1 MQKNSVKKLEFEV
14 PEESAGT
21 RIDLFLANKNI
32 GLSRSRI
39 QKLISEQ
46 NILVDGRSTKPSY
59 KIKGNEKITIK
70 VPPLEKLS
78 LEPEDIP
85 LDILYE
91 DSDLLV
97 VDKKAGMV
105 VHPALGNYSHTLVNA
120 LLFHCKDL
128 SGINGVLRPGI
139 VHRLDKNTSG
149 LLVVAKN
156 DFAHLSLAEQIKNR
170 TLMREYVAIVW
181 GHMPLDKGIIE
192 APIGRSLKDRKKMTV
207 TRLKGRESLTEYQ
220 VQERFDLCDLLSI
233 RLKTG
238 RTHQIRV
245 HLSYLN
251 HPVLGDPEYGGRQKW
266 IKGVH
271 DQYRPLAQRLLNLID
286 RQALHAKKLGF
297 IHPRTKEYKEFESS
311 LPEDI
316 ENVLNLFHSLVEG
329 VLLPPKAGSG

>member
-1 MQKNSVKKLEFEV
+1 MSFEIFEIKV
-14 PEESAGT
+14 PTTLSGI
-21 RIDLFLANKNI
+21 RLDLFLSDQNLD
-32 GLSRSRI
+32 LSRSRI

-46 NILVDGRSTKPSY
+46 NILVDGRPTKPSY
-59 KIKGNEKITIK
+59 KIKGNEKITIEI
-70 VPPLEKLS
+70 PPLEKLS

-170 TLMREYVAIVW
+170 TLLREYVAIVW
-181 GHMPLDKGIIE
+181 GHMPADKGIIE
-192 APIGRSLKDRKKMTV
+192 APIGRSIKDRKKMTV
-207 TRLKGRESLTEYQ
+207 TRLKGKESLTEYR
-220 VQERFDLCDLLSI
+220 VQERFDLCDFLSI

-271 DQYRPLAQRLLNLID
+271 DQYRPLTQRLLSLID

-297 IHPRTKEYKEFESS
+297 IHPRTKEYKEFESPM
-311 LPEDI
+311 PEDI
-316 ENVLNLFHSLVEG
+316 ENVLNFLCRSSML
-329 VLLPPKAGSG
+329 

>member
-1 MQKNSVKKLEFEV
+1 MPFKKLEIEV
-14 PEESAGT
+14 PANLFGI
-21 RIDLFLANKNI
+21 RLDLFLSNENLD
-32 GLSRSRI
+32 LSRSRI

-46 NILVDGRSTKPSY
+46 NILVDGKPIKPSY
-59 KIKGNEKITIK
+59 KIKGKEKITID
-70 VPPLEKLS
+70 VPPPEKPS

-85 LDILYE
+85 LDIVYE

-97 VDKKAGMV
+97 VNKKAGMV
-105 VHPALGNYSHTLVNA
+105 VHPAAGNYSHTLVNA
-120 LLFHCKDL
+120 LLFHCQDL

-156 DFAHLSLAEQIKNR
+156 DLAHLGLAEQIENR
-170 TLMREYVAIVW
+170 TLLREYIAITW
-181 GHMPLDKGIIE
+181 GHMPAEEGAIE
-192 APIGRSLKDRKKMTV
+192 APIGRAVKDRKKMAV
-207 TRLKGRESLTEYQ
+207 IRLKGRESLTHYQ
-220 VQERFDLCDLLSI
+220 VLERFDLCDLLSI

-251 HPVLGDPEYGGRQKW
+251 HPVLGDPEYGGRGKW
-266 IKGVH
+266 IRGIY
-271 DQYRPLAQRLLNLID
+271 DRERPFAQKLLSLIE

-297 IHPRTKEYKEFESS
+297 IHPRTKEYQEFDSP

-316 ENVLNLFHSLVEG
+316 ENVLSL
-329 VLLPPKAGSG
+329 LRR

>member
-1 MQKNSVKKLEFEV
+1 MSFERLEIEV
-14 PEESAGT
+14 PATLSGI
-21 RIDLFLANKNI
+21 RLDLFLSDQNLD
-32 GLSRSRI
+32 LSRSRI
-39 QKLISEQ
+39 QKLISDQ
-46 NILVDGRSTKPSY
+46 NILVNDRPTKPSY
-59 KIKGNEKITIK
+59 KIKGKEKITIEI
-70 VPPLEKLS
+70 PPLEKLS

-85 LDILYE
+85 LDILYD

-97 VDKKAGMV
+97 VNKKAGMV

-156 DFAHLSLAEQIKNR
+156 DFAHLSLTEQIKNR
-170 TLMREYVAIVW
+170 TLLREYAAIVW
-181 GHMPLDKGIIE
+181 GHMPSDKGIIE
-192 APIGRSLKDRKKMTV
+192 APIGRSTKDRKKMAV
-207 TRLKGRESLTEYQ
+207 SRLRGRESLTEYQ
-220 VQERFDLCDLLSI
+220 VLEKFDLCDLLSI

-266 IKGVH
+266 IKGIY
-271 DQYRPLAQRLLNLID
+271 DQHRPLAQKLLSLID

-297 IHPRTKEYKEFESS
+297 IHLRTKEYKEFESP

-316 ENVLNLFHSLVEG
+316 DNVLNSLRKSIT
-329 VLLPPKAGSG
+329 L

>member
-1 MQKNSVKKLEFEV
+1 MENHSSKTLKI
-14 PEESAGT
+14 SAPQHANGK
-21 RIDLFLANKNI
+21 RIDLFLSQMDLS
-32 GLSRSRI
+32 LSRSFI
-39 QKLISEQ
+39 HKLILDHHV
-46 NILVDGRSTKPSY
+46 LVNGKPIKPSF
-59 KIKGNEKITIK
+59 KIKGGEEIHIE
-70 VPPLEKLS
+70 VPPLEKPS
-78 LEPEDIP
+78 LEPENIP
-85 LDILYE
+85 LDIIYE

-97 VDKKAGMV
+97 VNKKAGMV
-105 VHPALGNYSHTLVNA
+105 IHPAAGNYSHTLVNA

-128 SGINGVLRPGI
+128 SGINGILRPGI

-170 TLMREYVAIVW
+170 ALLREYIAIAW
-181 GHMPLDKGIIE
+181 GHMPAQEGTIE
-192 APIGRSLKDRKKMTV
+192 APIGRASKDRKKMTV
-207 TRLKGRESLTEYQ
+207 TRVKGRESLTEYK
-220 VQERFDLCDLLSI
+220 VLERFNLCDLLSI

-266 IKGVH
+266 LKGIY
-271 DQYRPLAQRLLNLID
+271 DQERPLAQKLLSIIE

-297 IHPRTKEYKEFESS
+297 VHPRTKEYQEFDSP

-316 ENVLNLFHSLVEG
+316 ESVLA
-329 VLLPPKAGSG
+329 LLRR

>member
-1 MQKNSVKKLEFEV
+1 MEKSGIRKLELEV
-14 PEESAGT
+14 PQQISGT
-21 RIDLFLANKNI
+21 RLDLFLVNENI
-32 GLSRSRI
+32 DLSRSRI
-39 QKLISEQ
+39 QKLISEKK
-46 NILVDGRSTKPSY
+46 ILVAGRPTKPSH
-59 KIKGNEKITIK
+59 KIKGNEKITVEI
-70 VPPLEKLS
+70 PPLEKLS
-78 LEPEDIP
+78 SEPEDIP

-97 VDKKAGMV
+97 VNKKAGMV

-156 DFAHLSLAEQIKNR
+156 DFAHQGLAEQIKNR
-170 TLMREYVAIVW
+170 TLLREYAAIIW
-181 GHMPLDKGIIE
+181 GHMPCDKGLIQ
-192 APIGRSLKDRKKMTV
+192 APIGRSTKDRKKMAV
-207 TRLKGRESLTEYQ
+207 TRLKGRESLTQYQ
-220 VQERFDLCDLLSI
+220 VLERFDLCDLLSI

-266 IKGVH
+266 IKGIH
-271 DQYRPLAQRLLNLID
+271 DKHRLLAQKLLSLID
-286 RQALHAKKLGF
+286 RQALHAKKIGF
-297 IHPRTKEYKEFESS
+297 THPRTKKYREFDSF

-316 ENVLNLFHSLVEG
+316 DNVLRFLR
-329 VLLPPKAGSG
+329 K

>member
-1 MQKNSVKKLEFEV
+1 MPVKRLEIEV
-14 PEESAGT
+14 PANRFGI
-21 RIDLFLANKNI
+21 RLDLFLSNENLD
-32 GLSRSRI
+32 LSRSHI

-46 NILVDGRSTKPSY
+46 NILVDGKPIKPSY
-59 KIKGNEKITIK
+59 KVKGKERITIE
-70 VPPLEKLS
+70 VPPLEELS
-78 LEPEDIP
+78 LEHEDIP

-91 DSDLLV
+91 DSDVLV
-97 VDKKAGMV
+97 VNKKAGVV
-105 VHPALGNYSHTLVNA
+105 VHPAAGNPSHTLVNA

-139 VHRLDKNTSG
+139 VHRLDKGTSG

-156 DFAHLSLAEQIKNR
+156 DFAHLGLSGQINDR
-170 TLMREYVAIVW
+170 TLLREYIAITW
-181 GHMPLDKGIIE
+181 GHMPAQKGAIE
-192 APIGRSLKDRKKMTV
+192 APIGRATKDRKKMAV
-207 TRLKGRESLTEYQ
+207 IPLKGRESLTHYQ
-220 VQERFDLCDLLSI
+220 VLERFDLCDLLSI

-266 IKGVH
+266 IKGIY
-271 DQYRPLAQRLLNLID
+271 DRERPFAQKLLRLID

-297 IHPRTKEYKEFESS
+297 IHPRTEEYKEFDSP

-316 ENVLNLFHSLVEG
+316 QSVLNLLHR
-329 VLLPPKAGSG
+329 

>member
-1 MQKNSVKKLEFEV
+1 MEKTSLRKLEFKV
-14 PEESAGT
+14 PHEIAEK
-21 RIDLFLANKNI
+21 RLDLFLADKDI
-32 GLSRSRI
+32 DLSRSRI

-46 NILVDGRSTKPSY
+46 NILVDGRPTKPSY
-59 KIKGNEKITIK
+59 KIKGREKITIQI
-70 VPPLEKLS
+70 PPLERLS

-85 LDILYE
+85 LDIPYE

-97 VDKKAGMV
+97 VNKKAGMV

-156 DFAHLSLAEQIKNR
+156 DFAHQGLAEQIKNR
-170 TLMREYVAIVW
+170 TLLREYAAIVW
-181 GHMPLDKGIIE
+181 GHMSSDKGIIQ
-192 APIGRSLKDRKKMTV
+192 APIGRSAKDRKRMAV
-207 TRLKGRESLTEYQ
+207 SRLKGRESLTEYQ
-220 VQERFDLCDLLSI
+220 VQERFDFCDLLSI

-251 HPVLGDPEYGGRQKW
+251 HPVLGDPDYGGRQKW
-266 IKGVH
+266 IRGIH
-271 DQYRPLAQRLLNLID
+271 DGHRPLAQKLLTLID

-297 IHPRTKEYKEFESS
+297 THPRTEEYKEFQSS

-316 ENVLNLFHSLVEG
+316 ENVLNLLRD
-329 VLLPPKAGSG
+329 LAMP

>member
-1 MQKNSVKKLEFEV
+1 MKAD
-14 PEESAGT
+14 SARRIELRAPNEATGK
-21 RIDLFLANKNI
+21 RIDLFLSQQDL
-32 GLSRSRI
+32 GLSRAFVQRLMQDRSV
-39 QKLISEQ
+39 
-46 NILVDGRSTKPSY
+46 LVAGKPVKPSY
-59 KIKGNEKITIK
+59 KIRGGEEIRIE
-70 VPPLEKLS
+70 VPPPTKLS

-85 LDILYE
+85 LHIVYE

-97 VDKKAGMV
+97 VNKKAGMV
-105 VHPALGNYSHTLVNA
+105 VHPAAGNYSHTLVNA

-156 DFAHLSLAEQIKNR
+156 DKAHLSLTEQIKNR
-170 TLMREYVAIVW
+170 TLLREYLAIAW
-181 GHMPLDKGIIE
+181 GHMPSEEGTIE
-192 APIGRSLKDRKKMTV
+192 APIGRALKDRKKMAV
-207 TRLKGRESLTEYQ
+207 TRVKGRESVTQYKVL
-220 VQERFDLCDLLSI
+220 ERFDLCEVLSI

-266 IKGVH
+266 VKGIY
-271 DQYRPLAQRLLNLID
+271 DQERPFAQGLLGTID

-297 IHPRTKEYKEFESS
+297 VHPRTEQYKEFDSD

-316 ENVLNLFHSLVEG
+316 RSVLT
-329 VLLPPKAGSG
+329 LLRR

>member
-1 MQKNSVKKLEFEV
+1 
-14 PEESAGT
+14 
-21 RIDLFLANKNI
+21 
-32 GLSRSRI
+32 
-39 QKLISEQ
+39 
-46 NILVDGRSTKPSY
+46 
-59 KIKGNEKITIK
+59 
-70 VPPLEKLS
+70 
-78 LEPEDIP
+78 
-85 LDILYE
+85 
-91 DSDLLV
+91 
-97 VDKKAGMV
+97 MV

-170 TLMREYVAIVW
+170 TLLREYIAIVW
-181 GHMPLDKGIIE
+181 GHMPADKAIIE
-192 APIGRSLKDRKKMTV
+192 APIGRSTKDRKRMAV
-207 TRLKGRESLTEYQ
+207 SRFKGRESSTEYQ
-220 VQERFDLCDLLSI
+220 VQQRFDLCDLLSI

-271 DQYRPLAQRLLNLID
+271 DKHRLLAQKLLTLID

-297 IHPRTKEYKEFESS
+297 IHPRTREYKEFESS
-311 LPEDI
+311 LPDDFKY
-316 ENVLNLFHSLVEG
+316 VLR
-329 VLLPPKAGSG
+329 LLRKEINS

>member
-1 MQKNSVKKLEFEV
+1 MCFRKLEIEV
-14 PEESAGT
+14 PADFSGI
-21 RIDLFLANKNI
+21 RLDLFLSNQNLD
-32 GLSRSRI
+32 LSRSRI
-39 QKLISEQ
+39 QKLISDQ
-46 NILVDGRSTKPSY
+46 NILIDGKSIKPSY
-59 KIKGNEKITIK
+59 KIKGKEKITITI
-70 VPPLEKLS
+70 PPLEKLS

-91 DSDLLV
+91 DFDLLV
-97 VDKKAGMV
+97 VNKKAGMV

-149 LLVVAKN
+149 LMVVAKN
-156 DFAHLSLAEQIKNR
+156 DFAHLGLAEQIKNR
-170 TLMREYVAIVW
+170 TLLREYVALVW
-181 GHMPLDKGIIE
+181 GHMPADKGIIE
-192 APIGRSLKDRKKMTV
+192 APIGRSTKDRKKMAV
-207 TRLKGRESLTEYQ
+207 SRFKGRESLTEYQ

-266 IKGVH
+266 IKGIH
-271 DQYRPLAQRLLNLID
+271 DQHRPLAQRLLTLID

-297 IHPRTKEYKEFESS
+297 IHPRTKEYKEFDSF

-316 ENVLNLFHSLVEG
+316 ESVLSL
-329 VLLPPKAGSG
+329 LHKQKL